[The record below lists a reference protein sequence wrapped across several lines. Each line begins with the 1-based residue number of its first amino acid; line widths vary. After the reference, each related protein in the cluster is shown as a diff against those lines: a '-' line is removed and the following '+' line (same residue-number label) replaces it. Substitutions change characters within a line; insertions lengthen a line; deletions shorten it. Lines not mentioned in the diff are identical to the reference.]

1 LSVVSLIL
9 SVLFYAGSASAASC
23 VTYNM
28 NRFPPRVVLDTVNV
42 YPTCPGDA
50 ILSNAEIQAITAAV
64 DANTAAIAAAAGGAA
79 VVPDPAQFSA
89 AFYWGMST
97 VLTFGM
103 LGLAIG
109 VAKSAIQKV

>member
-28 NRFPPRVVLDTVNV
+28 KRFAPRIELDTVNV

-64 DANTAAIAAAAGGAA
+64 DVNTAAIAAAAGGAA
-79 VVPDPAQFSA
+79 VAPDPAQFSA

-97 VLTFGM
+97 VLLFGM